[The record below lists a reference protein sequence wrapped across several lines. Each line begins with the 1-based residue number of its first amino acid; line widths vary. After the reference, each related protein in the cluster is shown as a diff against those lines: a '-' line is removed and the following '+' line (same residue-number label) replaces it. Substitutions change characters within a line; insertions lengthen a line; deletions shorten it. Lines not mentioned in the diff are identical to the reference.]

1 MTNRGPSPRNTAKST
16 KPLRF
21 TRFRTVSVPH
31 PAEQLNVVTLSDEG
45 LSDRLTVSRLR
56 TVPRGRRSVRQAPS
70 QALSSHAAG
79 ASQRTFHHR
88 VTVTKERPETRLFCK
103 LLVARDVDPVDASA
117 VVSLARLDRLAADR
131 AHKLF
136 VVLAIPHRSPPSAL
150 QREDG
155 RSSVAWCVLPAA
167 TAPRPSPC
175 RPRPWS

>member
-1 MTNRGPSPRNTAKST
+1 MR
-16 KPLRF
+16 
-21 TRFRTVSVPH
+21 SV
-31 PAEQLNVVTLSDEG
+31 
-45 LSDRLTVSRLR
+45 DRLSLAQGPQR
-56 TVPRGRRSVRQAPS
+56 PRSVRQAPS

-155 RSSVAWCVLPAA
+155 RSSAAWCVLPAA
-167 TAPRPSPC
+167 TAPDRKSTRLNSSHRC
-175 RPRPWS
+175 ISYAVFCLKKKIDRRTSRTS